1 MQGLDEAIFR
11 NIEACK
17 ELTNITKSS
26 YGPNGNELLI
36 DTQIIQLQIWTLPEF
51 TSMPTKQ
58 LASSQGWK

>member
-26 YGPNGNELLI
+26 YGPNGNFSM
-36 DTQIIQLQIWTLPEF
+36 II
-51 TSMPTKQ
+51 
-58 LASSQGWK
+58 A